1 MWIISI
7 WFFLFC
13 FEERKYMWKLR
24 YVDYKY
30 LIFLCIFWGK
40 KCIWKLRYVDYEYL
54 IFLFLFLRESEC
66 ENWGMWIISI
76 WFLIIVILPRSL
88 RMWDLFLFFIFIF
101 FRVGGLLPF
110 LGSFS
115 LTLRSLYNFYSLIK
129 TCARALP
136 PLLCTYA
143 ALSISSESML

>member
-1 MWIISI
+1 MN
-7 WFFLFC
+7 
-13 FEERKYMWKLR
+13 
-24 YVDYKY
+24 YKY
-30 LIFLCIFWGK
+30 LIFFK
-40 KCIWKLRYVDYEYL
+40 DYRD
-54 IFLFLFLRESEC
+54 IATFPK
-66 ENWGMWIISI
+66 NVG
-76 WFLIIVILPRSL
+76 P
-88 RMWDLFLFFIFIF
+88 FLFFIFIF
-101 FRVGGLLPF
+101 FRVGGFLPFF